1 MGKNIHLYNI
11 IIINM
16 NIVIIINMNIYGN
29 EFMITITNIEVMNSC
44 TNISF
49 ERIWLEC
56 NKFYNWN
63 ILAELLY
70 KPSSVCS
77 VSVNEGLELPNTY
90 DDVFVTS
97 DLYVTT
103 HNPPN

>member
-1 MGKNIHLYNI
+1 
-11 IIINM
+11 M

-29 EFMITITNIEVMNSC
+29 EFIITITNIEVMKSC

-70 KPSSVCS
+70 KPSAVWS
-77 VSVNEGLELPNTY
+77 VSGHDGLEPPNTY
-90 DDVFVTS
+90 DAVFVTS